1 MRRATSETM
10 SAVKPKTF
18 WLTLSKAI
26 VVVRLEGKEK
36 MGKLSGRGSAED
48 WDVYLYSLFAT
59 VKRQ

>member
-1 MRRATSETM
+1 M